1 MLTTRRSVLAAQRY
15 SVTPVTVGQQA
26 WPDGGIHV
34 ARQHNLPAGRA
45 DPVEIVMASPHID
58 MLRPS
63 WRCIH
68 SRAKAVT
75 ESCRAI
81 LQSQ

>member
-1 MLTTRRSVLAAQRY
+1 MEVFTL
-15 SVTPVTVGQQA
+15 
-26 WPDGGIHV
+26 PDSTIY
-34 ARQHNLPAGRA
+34 RQVELIR
-45 DPVEIVMASPHID
+45 VEIVMASPHID